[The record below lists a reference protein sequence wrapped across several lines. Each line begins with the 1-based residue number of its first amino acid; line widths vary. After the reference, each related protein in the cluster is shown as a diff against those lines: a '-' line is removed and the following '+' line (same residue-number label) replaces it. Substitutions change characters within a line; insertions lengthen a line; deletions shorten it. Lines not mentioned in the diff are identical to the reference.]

1 MVKALHTN
9 KAPQAIG
16 PYSQAID
23 IGDLVFVSGQ
33 IPLDPETMEVVE
45 GDIAAQTE
53 QVMKNLQEI
62 LSEAGLT
69 FANVQSLLFI
79 LQIWITLRQLM
90 KLIQCFYK
98 SHTLLVRR

>member
-53 QVMKNLQEI
+53 QVMKNLQAI

-90 KLIQCFYK
+90 KLIQRFYK